1 MNEIE
6 KKERITNKGRK
17 NRNLTLSVELE
28 GENSFSAME
37 LMRCVRELCGGL
49 VACRFI
55 GAGKYEVTMS
65 HPKGKERLLEGFKM
79 GETRVH
85 ARELCNDELVVSFL
99 NLPFYTDDGEILE
112 KLHGWGVSAVSP
124 IKRRMWPGTK
134 IADGTRF
141 LKKERCQHKQVS
153 FRRILNQYTALYQRI
168 IHIHTLL
175 ENRTFHKRRTVAL
188 DASSQCDCLQRAEH
202 PLRLGSADRLRPAVV
217 P

>member
-1 MNEIE
+1 MTDPNVELTLNPQAKMTEEYHKRLAIRMNEIE

-65 HPKGKERLLEGFKM
+65 HPKGKERLLEGFKL

-112 KLHGWGVSAVSP
+112 KLHGWGVSALSP

-141 LKKERCQHKQVS
+141 LKKERCQHKQ
-153 FRRILNQYTALYQRI
+153 
-168 IHIHTLL
+168 
-175 ENRTFHKRRTVAL
+175 
-188 DASSQCDCLQRAEH
+188 CDCLQRAEH